1 MIRKFFN
8 DLMGRFSIDVAMDLG
23 TANTLIHVK
32 GQGIILDEPSV
43 VAVNVASGNVE
54 AVGMEAK
61 KMYGRTPSQM
71 EAIRPMKDGVI
82 ADFEVTHKMITYFIK
97 KALTGPRL
105 FKPRLVV
112 GIPTC
117 ITQVEKRAVIDA
129 AMAAG
134 VREVHLVQEPMAAAI
149 GVGIPVHKPEGN
161 MVIDIGGG
169 TTDVAVISLSAISYG
184 ESLRIAG
191 DEIDEAIMR
200 YMRIQHQLSIGIFE
214 AERIKVAVGSAY
226 PLVEKLKSEV
236 KGLSVR
242 SGVPES
248 IMVYDDE
255 IREAMKEPIAAIVTV
270 VLRALEKTPPE
281 LSADIHSNGIYLTG
295 GGALIR
301 GLDKLIEER
310 TNLKVYI
317 PDSPLLS
324 IVKGAGAILE
334 NFEEMK
340 KVCVN

>member
-1 MIRKFFN
+1 
-8 DLMGRFSIDVAMDLG
+8 MGKFSIDVAMDLG

-61 KMYGRTPSQM
+61 KMYGRTPSKM